1 MHPCIALISPQNI
14 SRGSDRGGGSDE
26 KLKPERSEMR
36 ETRVNNLFC
45 SSKPTA
51 VLIAP
56 DNDTVTLLIEVA
68 SYAGVF
74 RGARFVG
81 RDEKRALLK
90 TPAWEAII
98 EGGKEQT
105 RNIITNHQ
113 NGGPQE
119 M

>member
-14 SRGSDRGGGSDE
+14 SCGSNGGGGSDE
-26 KLKPERSEMR
+26 KLKPERSEIR
-36 ETRVNNLFC
+36 ETWVNNLFC

-56 DNDTVTLLIEVA
+56 DNDTVTLLMEVA
-68 SYAGVF
+68 SHAGVF

-81 RDEKRALLK
+81 RDEKRAPLK

-98 EGGKEQT
+98 EGEKELK
-105 RNIITNHQ
+105 RNIIINHQ

>member
-56 DNDTVTLLIEVA
+56 DNDTVTLLIERIKRTKTGRNHKIIRMVA
-68 SYAGVF
+68 SKKCNKMAVLF
-74 RGARFVG
+74 TSFPLVVC
-81 RDEKRALLK
+81 
-90 TPAWEAII
+90 
-98 EGGKEQT
+98 
-105 RNIITNHQ
+105 
-113 NGGPQE
+113 
-119 M
+119 